1 MATIKKKLKKKK
13 KEKRTIPSGQAI
25 IFCNFTRNN
34 TRIDLSDLQGN
45 ILKSNSGGMVEER
58 PGGGKFTG
66 SKKTSEIVTD
76 LLVKKVEEEVKEY
89 GIREVV
95 LTCKGN
101 GPGRKQALEKLFR
114 SESWEVMELV
124 DKTPLP
130 LGGGCRPPT
139 RRRI

>member
-1 MATIKKKLKKKK
+1 MATTKKVKKKSVKK
-13 KEKRTIPSGQAI
+13 TIPSGQGI
-25 IFCNFTRNN
+25 LFCNFTRNN
-34 TRIDLSDLQGN
+34 TRIDVSDLAGN
-45 ILKSNSGGMVEER
+45 ILKGNSGGMMEER
-58 PGGGKFTG
+58 PGGGKFSG

-76 LLVKKVEEEVKEY
+76 LLVKRTEEAVKEF

-95 LTCKGN
+95 ITSKGS

-114 SESWEVMELV
+114 SESWMVLELV

-139 RRRI
+139 RRRV